1 MKTPMVLSTPL
12 LANCLFA
19 VLNFCSLPLC
29 AQRETLQA
37 GTQLE
42 LELAKPISS
51 EDATPGAVVD
61 FFVRTNVVSAKGY
74 ALIQERV
81 YGQGRIVKVVRAR
94 ESRTGEG
101 ILEIEAN
108 SVRAVD
114 GTRVLVI
121 SSRLIARGNCRVSR
135 NCEAQLNSGMSLS
148 ATVQE
153 DYIIITAPK
162 S

>member
-1 MKTPMVLSTPL
+1 MRNPMVLSTPL
-12 LANCLFA
+12 LSNCLLA
-19 VLNFCSLPLC
+19 LLTFCSAPLW
-29 AQRETLQA
+29 AQRETLRA

-51 EDATPGAVVD
+51 QDATPGAVVD

-74 ALIQERV
+74 PLIQEGV
-81 YGQGRIVKVVRAR
+81 YGQGRIVKVIRAR

-101 ILEIEAN
+101 ILEIEAI

-114 GTRVLVI
+114 GTRILVI
-121 SSRLIARGNCRVSR
+121 SGRLGARGNCRVNR
-135 NCEAQLNSGMSLS
+135 NCEAQLNNGMSLS
-148 ATVQE
+148 ATIQE
-153 DYIIITAPK
+153 DYIIITVPK